1 MTNKQFFNWLR
12 QQQADKRLTQGEVD
26 AANAL
31 LEYFEPA
38 ELKKHLIEINRWH
51 DGLKLSNKGLELIK
65 RFEGFRSAPYRDAV
79 GVYTIGYG
87 NTYYPD
93 GRKVSGSDKPLTIGE
108 ASQLKLDII
117 NKDFAPA
124 VNTLLADEIKAGKV
138 NQNMFD
144 ALVSL
149 IYNIG
154 VGAFSSSSV
163 FRNIK
168 KGDMRAAADSFLL
181 WDKATI
187 GGRKQRLAG
196 LTKRR
201 KKERALFLS

>member
-1 MTNKQFFNWLR
+1 MTNKQFFEWLR
-12 QQQADKRLTQGEVD
+12 QQQTDKRLTQGEVD

-38 ELKKHLIEINRWH
+38 KLKEYLIKLNRWH
-51 DGLKLSNKGLELIK
+51 DGLKLSNRGLELIK
-65 RFEGFRSAPYRDAV
+65 QFEGFRSAPYRDAV
-79 GVYTIGYG
+79 GVWTIGFG
-87 NTYYPD
+87 NTYYPG

-144 ALVSL
+144 ALISL
-149 IYNIG
+149 SYNIG
-154 VGAFSSSSV
+154 TGALSRSSV
-163 FRNIK
+163 IRHLKQGNK
-168 KGDMRAAADSFLL
+168 QKAADAFLL
-181 WDKATI
+181 WNKA
-187 GGRKQRLAG
+187 GGRVLTG
-196 LTKRR
+196 LVRR
-201 KKERALFLS
+201 REAERKLFLS

>member
-1 MTNKQFFNWLR
+1 MTNKQFFEWLR

-31 LEYFEPA
+31 LEYFEPGKLKGYLA
-38 ELKKHLIEINRWH
+38 ELNDWS

-65 RFEGFRSAPYRDAV
+65 QFEGFRSAPYRVAV
-79 GVYTIGYG
+79 GVWTVGYG

-93 GRKVSGSDKPLTIGE
+93 GRKVSASDKPLTIGE

-149 IYNIG
+149 SYNIG
-154 VGAFSSSSV
+154 TGALSRSSV
-163 FRNIK
+163 IRHLKQGNK
-168 KGDMRAAADSFLL
+168 QKAADAFLL
-181 WDKATI
+181 WNKA
-187 GGRKQRLAG
+187 GGRTLNG
-196 LTKRR
+196 LVRR
-201 KKERALFLS
+201 REAERKLFLS

>member
-1 MTNKQFFNWLR
+1 MTNKQFFEWLR
-12 QQQADKRLTQGEVD
+12 QQQDDKRLTQGEVD

-38 ELKKHLIEINRWH
+38 KLKEHLIELNRWH
-51 DGLKLSNKGLELIK
+51 DGLKMSNKGLELIK
-65 RFEGFRSAPYRDAV
+65 QFEGFRSAPYRDAV
-79 GVYTIGYG
+79 GVWTIGFG

-93 GRKVSGSDKPLTIGE
+93 GRKVSANDKPLTIGE

-149 IYNIG
+149 SYNIG
-154 VGAFSSSSV
+154 TGALSRSSV
-163 FRNIK
+163 IRHLKQGNK
-168 KGDMRAAADSFLL
+168 QKAADAFLL
-181 WDKATI
+181 WVKA
-187 GGRKQRLAG
+187 GGRTLNG
-196 LTKRR
+196 LVRR
-201 KKERALFLS
+201 REAERKLFLS

>member
-38 ELKKHLIEINRWH
+38 KLKEHLIELNRWH

-79 GVYTIGYG
+79 GVWTIGFG
-87 NTYYPD
+87 NTYYPN

>member
-38 ELKKHLIEINRWH
+38 KLKEHLIELNRWH
-51 DGLKLSNKGLELIK
+51 DGLKLSSKGLELIK
-65 RFEGFRSAPYRDAV
+65 QFEGFRSAPYRDAV
-79 GVYTIGYG
+79 GVWTIGFG
-87 NTYYPD
+87 NTYYPN

-149 IYNIG
+149 SYNIG
-154 VGAFSSSSV
+154 TGALSRSSV
-163 FRNIK
+163 IRHLKQGNK
-168 KGDMRAAADSFLL
+168 QKAADAFLL
-181 WDKATI
+181 WVKA
-187 GGRKQRLAG
+187 GGRTLNG
-196 LTKRR
+196 LVRR
-201 KKERALFLS
+201 REAERKLFLS

>member
-12 QQQADKRLTQGEVD
+12 QQQTDKRLTQGEVD

-38 ELKKHLIEINRWH
+38 KLKEHLIELNRWH
-51 DGLKLSNKGLELIK
+51 DGLKLSNKGFELIK
-65 RFEGFRSAPYRDAV
+65 QFEGFRSAPYRDAV
-79 GVYTIGYG
+79 GVWTVGFG

-93 GRKVSGSDKPLTIGE
+93 GRKVSGSDKSLTIGE

-149 IYNIG
+149 SYNIG
-154 VGAFSSSSV
+154 TGALSRSSV
-163 FRNIK
+163 IRHLKQGNK
-168 KGDMRAAADSFLL
+168 QKAADAFLL
-181 WDKATI
+181 WVKA
-187 GGRKQRLAG
+187 GGRTLNG
-196 LTKRR
+196 LVRR
-201 KKERALFLS
+201 REAERKLFLS

>member
-79 GVYTIGYG
+79 GVWTIGFG

-149 IYNIG
+149 SYNIG
-154 VGAFSSSSV
+154 TGALSRSSV
-163 FRNIK
+163 IRHLKQGNK
-168 KGDMRAAADSFLL
+168 QKAADAFLL
-181 WDKATI
+181 WVKA
-187 GGRKQRLAG
+187 GGRTLNG
-196 LTKRR
+196 LVRR
-201 KKERALFLS
+201 REAERKLFLS

>member
-1 MTNKQFFNWLR
+1 MTNKQFFEWLR
-12 QQQADKRLTQGEVD
+12 QQQTDKRLTQGEVD

-38 ELKKHLIEINRWH
+38 KLKEHLIELNRWH

-65 RFEGFRSAPYRDAV
+65 QFEGFRSAPYRDAV
-79 GVYTIGYG
+79 GVWTVGYG
-87 NTYYPD
+87 NTYYPN

-108 ASQLKLDII
+108 ANQLKLDII

-149 IYNIG
+149 SYNIG
-154 VGAFSSSSV
+154 TGSLSRSSV
-163 FRNIK
+163 IRHLKQGNK
-168 KGDMRAAADSFLL
+168 QKAADAFLL
-181 WDKATI
+181 WVKA
-187 GGRKQRLAG
+187 GGRTLNG
-196 LTKRR
+196 LVRR
-201 KKERALFLS
+201 REAERKLFLS

>member
-1 MTNKQFFNWLR
+1 MTNKQFFDWLR
-12 QQQADKRLTQGEVD
+12 QQQDDKRLTQGEVD

-38 ELKKHLIEINRWH
+38 KLKEYLIELNRWH

-65 RFEGFRSAPYRDAV
+65 QFEGFRSAPYRDAV
-79 GVYTIGYG
+79 GVWTIGFG
-87 NTYYPD
+87 NTYYPN
-93 GRKVSGSDKPLTIGE
+93 GRKVSASDKPLTIGE

-144 ALVSL
+144 ALISL
-149 IYNIG
+149 SYNIG
-154 VGAFSSSSV
+154 TGALSRSSV
-163 FRNIK
+163 IRHLKQGNK
-168 KGDMRAAADSFLL
+168 QKAADAFLL
-181 WDKATI
+181 WVKA
-187 GGRKQRLAG
+187 GGRTLNG
-196 LTKRR
+196 LVRR
-201 KKERALFLS
+201 REAERKLFLS